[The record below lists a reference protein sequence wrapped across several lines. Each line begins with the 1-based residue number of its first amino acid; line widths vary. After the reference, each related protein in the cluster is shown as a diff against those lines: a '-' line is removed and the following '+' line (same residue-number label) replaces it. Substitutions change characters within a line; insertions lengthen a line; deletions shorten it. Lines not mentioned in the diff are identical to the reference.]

1 MRQKNNTKRFLAL
14 IMFFGF
20 WSLFSAQEKT
30 IIKILNRELKKEVK
44 NQLKHSNFNGDT
56 INIIKE
62 FSIDNNKNLTFQI
75 KKTSPYFSGY
85 QIIKQEVPLNKIL
98 KIGKDIQ
105 VILETEKDAVVTTT
119 TTFDETQKEQKLTE
133 SLFFLYISNEKQ
145 NEDLGIE
152 LQKAFQKAGFNVK
165 KEYWYD

>member
-1 MRQKNNTKRFLAL
+1 MRQKNNTKQFLLL
-14 IMFFGF
+14 IIFFGF

>member
-1 MRQKNNTKRFLAL
+1 MRQKNNSKRFLLL

-44 NQLKHSNFNGDT
+44 NQLKYSNFNGDT
-56 INIIKE
+56 ISIVKE

-119 TTFDETQKEQKLTE
+119 TTFDDTQKEQKFTE

-152 LQKAFQKAGFNVK
+152 IQKAFQKAGFKVK